1 MIEAPWVGDDGSRLG
16 KREERPVKFV
26 CECCGKPIY
35 EDDYDYE
42 RYDGDVLCSKCYE
55 SVVPAIENTIE
66 DFMQIGGKQND

>member
-1 MIEAPWVGDDGSRLG
+1 MKMIEAPWVGDDGSRLG

-55 SVVPAIENTIE
+55 SVVPVITQAVE
-66 DFMQIGGKQND
+66 DLINAGVK